1 MTKTLETI
9 PLPRM
14 HSQYAGGVVMGVM
27 AGQDG
32 KPDYLL
38 ILHSQSP
45 ERMTFKQALAW
56 SKAASGEDGP
66 TLPELAMLFANRREG
81 QFKKEWCWS
90 VTPYAGVERSA
101 WLQNFYGGTQL
112 YYLMDTDH
120 RAVAVR
126 RVPFEETP

>member
-1 MTKTLETI
+1 VKTTTPETI

-14 HSQYAGGVVMGVM
+14 HSQYAGGVAMGVM

-38 ILHSQSP
+38 ILHSLSP
-45 ERMTFKQALAW
+45 ERMTFEQALAW

-81 QFKKEWCWS
+81 QFAKEWHWS
-90 VTPYAGVERSA
+90 VTPSAGAERYAWV
-101 WLQNFYGGTQL
+101 QIFYDGGQYGTL
-112 YYLMDTDH
+112 KDGAC

-126 RVPFEETP
+126 RVPFK

>member
-1 MTKTLETI
+1 MKTTNPETI

-45 ERMTFKQALAW
+45 ERMTFEQALAW
-56 SKAASGEDGP
+56 SQAASGEEGP
-66 TLPELAMLFANRREG
+66 TPPELAMLFANRRDG
-81 QFKKEWCWS
+81 QFKREWYWS
-90 VTPYAGVERSA
+90 ATPDAGDERYAWVQGFTNGY
-101 WLQNFYGGTQL
+101 QGG
-112 YYLMDTDH
+112 YRKDNDY

-126 RVPFEETP
+126 RVPFR

>member
-1 MTKTLETI
+1 MTKTPETI

-14 HSQYAGGVVMGVM
+14 HSQYGGGVVMGVM

-45 ERMTFKQALAW
+45 ERMTFDQALVW

-66 TLPELAMLFANRREG
+66 NPPELAMLFANRREG
-81 QFKKEWCWS
+81 QFKREWYWS
-90 VTPYAGVERSA
+90 VTPCAGGERFA
-101 WLQNFYGGTQL
+101 WMQNFYYGDQSL
-112 YYLMDTDH
+112 NLKYDAY

-126 RVPFEETP
+126 RVPFVGEA